1 MRMNVRTLT
10 LFSTVAAFTA
20 SAQQPEIVEHVRNGG
35 FEFVE
40 GEPDTY
46 DMIKHAVGW
55 SNVTIGYSELF
66 SKSAPGKT
74 VGIPVNDYGKMDPQE
89 GDHYAG
95 FFAWKDD
102 EVRNYAE
109 GEDPF
114 VAGWNSYSEY
124 IITDLLKPL
133 EEGREYE
140 VRFWI
145 ALSGNSDR
153 AVSGIGAYCSPDK
166 LSEQHRRFLRPKPQ
180 VSVDGIMAE
189 KGKWVEV
196 KGTFE
201 ADGGEQY
208 ITIGTYPAASFDS
221 KRMIEGLDNKYAYYY
236 IDGISLKILPK
247 AVPKEVPKVVVPELP
262 TEAPKN

>member
-1 MRMNVRTLT
+1 MIVRTLFI
-10 LFSTVAAFTA
+10 FSAFTA
-20 SAQQPEIVEHVRNGG
+20 LTGSAQQPELVEHVRNGG

-46 DMIKHAVGW
+46 DKVKNAIGW

-74 VGIPVNDYGKMDPQE
+74 VGIPQNDYGKMDPQE

-140 VRFWI
+140 VTFWI
-145 ALSGNSDR
+145 ALSDNSDR
-153 AVSGIGAYCSPDK
+153 AVSGIGAYCSLEK
-166 LSEQHRRFLRPKPQ
+166 LNEQHRRFLRQKPQ
-180 VSVDGIMAE
+180 VSVDAIMAE

-201 ADGGEQY
+201 ADGGERY
-208 ITIGTYPAASFDS
+208 IILGTFPAADFNS
-221 KRMIEGLDNKYAYYY
+221 KRLVEGLDNKYAYYY
-236 IDGISLKILPK
+236 IDGISVKLLPKEAPKEIPK
-247 AVPKEVPKVVVPELP
+247 AVMPVAPVEMPKP
-262 TEAPKN
+262 

>member
-1 MRMNVRTLT
+1 MTARTLSFASI
-10 LFSTVAAFTA
+10 LLSLTA
-20 SAQQPEIVEHVRNGG
+20 TAQQPELVEHVRNGG

-55 SNVTIGYSELF
+55 GNVTIGYSELF

-95 FFAWKDD
+95 LFAWKDD
-102 EVRNYAE
+102 EKRNFEE

-114 VAGWNSYSEY
+114 VAGWSSYSEY

-140 VRFWI
+140 VTFWI

-153 AVSGIGAYCSPDK
+153 AVSGIGAYFSQER
-166 LSEQHRRFLRPKPQ
+166 LSEQHRRFLRQKPQ
-180 VSVDGIMAE
+180 VSVEKIMEE

-208 ITIGTYPAASFDS
+208 VILGTFPAADFDT
-221 KRMIEGLDNKYAYYY
+221 KRMVDGLDNKYAYYY
-236 IDGISLKILPK
+236 IDGISVKLLPK
-247 AVPKEVPKVVVPELP
+247 EAPKQTPAATPVVAP
-262 TEAPKN
+262 TEAPKQ